1 MYGGKDFSERG
12 ETLLQDLYILV
23 IRRESLRVVSYVR
36 QEPVD
41 FKCGARRIFQGKS
54 NNLLQR
60 RIVANTLIVS
70 NITSAS
76 DVMVRSIFRTKRS
89 SRQLTVTN

>member
-23 IRRESLRVVSYVR
+23 IRRESLRVVSHER

-41 FKCGARRIFQGKS
+41 FNVVNVIFSKEKTTIFYKEESLRI
-54 NNLLQR
+54 R
-60 RIVANTLIVS
+60 
-70 NITSAS
+70 
-76 DVMVRSIFRTKRS
+76 
-89 SRQLTVTN
+89 